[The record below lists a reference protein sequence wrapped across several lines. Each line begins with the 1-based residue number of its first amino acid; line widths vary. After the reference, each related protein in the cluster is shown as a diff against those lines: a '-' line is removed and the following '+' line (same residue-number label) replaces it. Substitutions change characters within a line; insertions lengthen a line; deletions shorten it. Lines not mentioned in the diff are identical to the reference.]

1 MREREVQG
9 KRSAK
14 MDEKGTEKNVKG
26 KDWEMSEGR
35 ERVER
40 VEKESGM
47 PKREGEDR
55 ASGEKKKGDAKDRIQ
70 RER

>member
-1 MREREVQG
+1 MREGEVQG

-40 VEKESGM
+40 VERG
-47 PKREGEDR
+47 
-55 ASGEKKKGDAKDRIQ
+55 
-70 RER
+70 